1 MVMIIAMTVAVA
13 VDVTTTA
20 IMTTIMLLMMM
31 VMIIDDDG
39 AEDDDDDDDD
49 EHDYSAFRNNT
60 VSNGITVCIQH
71 FRSRRANV
79 VCKSARKW
87 LVV

>member
-1 MVMIIAMTVAVA
+1 M
-13 VDVTTTA
+13 TTTA

-31 VMIIDDDG
+31 VMISDDG
-39 AEDDDDDDDD
+39 GDEDDDDDD
-49 EHDYSAFRNNT
+49 EHDYSAFSNNA
-60 VSNGITVCIQH
+60 VSNGISECIIICFQH

-79 VCKSARKW
+79 VCKSTRQW